1 VTIALPARA
10 FAKAATHARLAAAA
24 RTLDAVLASCPK
36 SGRTRF
42 RYVPGLEFELTL
54 QSQFAPPQLRFRSRA
69 GLPAMISYLNGWAS
83 GLPRHRHLILR
94 YGKLSADP
102 ASSGTD
108 VIRFLAGSVA

>member
-1 VTIALPARA
+1 
-10 FAKAATHARLAAAA
+10 
-24 RTLDAVLASCPK
+24 
-36 SGRTRF
+36 
-42 RYVPGLEFELTL
+42 
-54 QSQFAPPQLRFRSRA
+54 
-69 GLPAMISYLNGWAS
+69 MISYLNGWAS